1 MVEAIA
7 IQSGIN
13 TLEFRVTETPTET
26 YGVIIDYP
34 APVPI
39 QRSEWGQT
47 ITGTTTARGA
57 KYEPLLQWEIKL
69 AMTRNYWDMLQ
80 GFFLRQERA
89 RVALT
94 AFELTF
100 LDLYHRYVEP
110 PPQSRAAVSGATI
123 ATLASGDKAYFAQYK
138 CVITGLSLDAIDRWP
153 RCTLS
158 LLETSRIPV

>member
-13 TLEFRVTETPTET
+13 TLEFRVTESPTES
-26 YGVIIDYP
+26 YGIIVDYP

-39 QRSEWGQT
+39 QRAEWGQT
-47 ITGTTTARGA
+47 ITGTTTARGT

-69 AMTRNYWDMLQ
+69 AMTRAYWDMLR
-80 GFFLRQERA
+80 GFELRQERA
-89 RVALT
+89 RAT
-94 AFELTF
+94 RTEFELTF

-110 PPQSRAAVSGATI
+110 TAQTRAAVTGATI
-123 ATLASGDKAYFAQYK
+123 TTLASGDKAYFAQYK
-138 CVITGLSLDAIDRWP
+138 AVITGLALDGIDRWP

-158 LLETSRIPV
+158 LLETSRIPA